1 MGEHLEEESSPII
14 PIYNIELTEETLE
27 QLKKIKKSASPA
39 TKKRLERIFAEI
51 ALTPMDSNG
60 FASPERLKHYPNEQV
75 WSRELSKKDRI
86 TYEVF
91 EEEKTILVFRL
102 LGHYND
108 KQFRG

>member
-1 MGEHLEEESSPII
+1 MGEHLEEESLPII
-14 PIYNIELTEETLE
+14 PIYNIELTEEALE
-27 QLKKIKKSASPA
+27 QLKRIKKSASPA

-75 WSRELSKKDRI
+75 WSRELSKKDRV
-86 TYEVF
+86 TYEIF

-108 KQFRG
+108 K

>member
-1 MGEHLEEESSPII
+1 MGEHLEEEPLPII
-14 PIYNIELTEETLE
+14 PVYNIELTEEAIE
-27 QLKKIKKSASPA
+27 QLKKIKKTATPA

-51 ALTPMDSNG
+51 SLTPMDSNG

-75 WSRELSKKDRI
+75 WSRELSKKDRV

-91 EEEKTILVFRL
+91 EEAKTIVIFRL

-108 KQFRG
+108 K